1 MDLVKIGECLRD
13 LRKEKGLTQ
22 EQLAEKLNVSRRTV
36 SRWETGS
43 NTPDLDV
50 LLQLA
55 DIYEVDLRSLLNG
68 ETIRERMT
76 DETKETVQQIAIFDQ
91 EIIKHEKAR
100 KIRMWA
106 AAYLVVT
113 VLNFVFSL
121 LLSSFLPF
129 GLLSGVYAF
138 GTFAFSDYESIWFEI
153 TFIYFFF
160 IFAFSV
166 FAFTITLVKGKGLW
180 FLVLCCIDSI
190 ACLFIFLCVPDIEPG
205 PEHWSAFALQIVFA
219 AFFVLFNYVRKT
231 ENKT

>member
-113 VLNFVFSL
+113 VLNFVF
-121 LLSSFLPF
+121 
-129 GLLSGVYAF
+129 
-138 GTFAFSDYESIWFEI
+138 
-153 TFIYFFF
+153 
-160 IFAFSV
+160 
-166 FAFTITLVKGKGLW
+166 
-180 FLVLCCIDSI
+180 
-190 ACLFIFLCVPDIEPG
+190 
-205 PEHWSAFALQIVFA
+205 
-219 AFFVLFNYVRKT
+219 
-231 ENKT
+231 